1 MQHLEEIARSTTNHR
16 YDTFLKNVLY
26 GRFDEQGRSLGG
38 ILRDPLSW
46 KGLIRATTAERF
58 IGQLDLVRQ
67 AKYPV
72 LSEFV
77 TLLEYS
83 VRVASEMVQEANTR
97 GYFGEDQMEIQ
108 RIDARVIKAAQL
120 NTDFVREKFRS
131 DLKAPIR
138 PSAQYKEGGFQ
149 AADMLRQY
157 CQAYDLRHDHIQF
170 LMKPDGCLDVLV
182 TQMQEMESRRIRAG
196 GDQWPQAKV
205 FKNHKLFVTDLTDV
219 RQDEARVLLDN
230 KSMSVVNRNLVLNP
244 SLSGRGP
251 RRDVLGLNPYVSVE
265 NFIDRFIN
273 THDTFL
279 DVCLAYNLFGLTEV
293 WFSEFPLERW
303 DQLTW
308 DMFNDRDLL
317 SVLVNETYPNT
328 VRLTEPN
335 FDYLQADI
343 QRAFSLS
350 VKAEAQEDPYGGM
363 QTIHL
368 GDYNEPG
375 QQWASHGTPGEYSSS
390 EGEFGMKRAFY
401 GEDLPSDA
409 MFGSFTIEPSNT
421 LLYGILAAGGGAL
434 LYYNS

>member
-67 AKYPV
+67 AKYPI

-157 CQAYDLRHDHIQF
+157 
-170 LMKPDGCLDVLV
+170 
-182 TQMQEMESRRIRAG
+182 
-196 GDQWPQAKV
+196 
-205 FKNHKLFVTDLTDV
+205 
-219 RQDEARVLLDN
+219 
-230 KSMSVVNRNLVLNP
+230 
-244 SLSGRGP
+244 SGTTT
-251 RRDVLGLNPYVSVE
+251 YS
-265 NFIDRFIN
+265 
-273 THDTFL
+273 
-279 DVCLAYNLFGLTEV
+279 
-293 WFSEFPLERW
+293 FS
-303 DQLTW
+303 
-308 DMFNDRDLL
+308 
-317 SVLVNETYPNT
+317 
-328 VRLTEPN
+328 
-335 FDYLQADI
+335 
-343 QRAFSLS
+343 
-350 VKAEAQEDPYGGM
+350 
-363 QTIHL
+363 
-368 GDYNEPG
+368 
-375 QQWASHGTPGEYSSS
+375 
-390 EGEFGMKRAFY
+390 
-401 GEDLPSDA
+401 
-409 MFGSFTIEPSNT
+409 
-421 LLYGILAAGGGAL
+421 
-434 LYYNS
+434 